1 MNLSRVCRGF
11 AALRPVTQ
19 MLSGRPRL
27 RRMILGFSG
36 FSGFSDVFTNIFKNQ
51 SFLEKVYKKPEKPEI
66 SGKPEKENPEFPRES
81 RLRRVRPMT
90 RMVPM
95 FWQVA
100 CGAAAQ
106 HPRDSILLVYFKKI
120 KIFRKSKNK
129 K

>member
-19 MLSGRPRL
+19 MVSVRPRR

-36 FSGFSDVFTNIFKNQ
+36 FFDDFTNIFKNP
-51 SFLEKVYKKPEKPEI
+51 SLEEKVYKKPEKPE
-66 SGKPEKENPEFPRES
+66 KPETSEKGNPEFPKES

-100 CGAAAQ
+100 CGAAA
-106 HPRDSILLVYFKKI
+106 HHRGISLFPFSLFPLF
-120 KIFRKSKNK
+120 
-129 K
+129 